1 MKTVFLFPGQGAQFP
16 GMLKD
21 FCNKGDEESV
31 AANDVIALAEKIT
44 GENIRGYMWDIS
56 VEEMARSDRSQLA
69 ITVMSLGMTAALKVR
84 GVEPDV
90 CAGFSLGEFSA
101 LYGSGVL
108 SMEDTIKLVW
118 QRGKIMQNL
127 CEEIA
132 RNSVDG
138 KMPGMAAVMG
148 LEPNKVLDVVNALDF
163 SIGGKN
169 VFAANMNSPKQTVI
183 AGSAE
188 GLEKAESAL
197 KEAGARRVIRL
208 KVAGPFHS
216 PLMEKAGKEFTRVL
230 DEVTFNNPKKILLS
244 NVTGGEVKDAISIKE
259 NLIKHFTHPVLWTD
273 EERVLSDLIDA
284 KNSEVASQWKIFEV
298 GPGSVLSGLWR
309 DSGFAENISCEALVL

>member
-56 VEEMARSDRSQLA
+56 AEEMARSDRSQLA

-163 SIGGKN
+163 SIDGKN

-216 PLMEKAGKEFTRVL
+216 PLMEKAGKEFARVL

-309 DSGFAENISCEALVL
+309 DSGFAENISCEAVVL

>member
-309 DSGFAENISCEALVL
+309 DSGFAENISCEAVVL